1 MGRFEQSDR
10 GGGQADPQE
19 ALRRAREGGHAV
31 RASVR
36 VTYADGE
43 VRIEVVDD
51 GVPEDRRLLGLRERV
66 AVYGGELKAAA
77 ADGGGW
83 RVAAR
88 LPVGASA

>member
-1 MGRFEQSDR
+1 M
-10 GGGQADPQE
+10 
-19 ALRRAREGGHAV
+19 

-36 VTYADGE
+36 VTYAAGE

-51 GVPEDRRLLGLRERV
+51 GRPEDRRLLGLRERV
-66 AVYGGELKAAA
+66 AVYGGELKASPPE
-77 ADGGGW
+77 GGGW